1 MLSSMKTDFI
11 KKIKLPEIAKSH
23 PIAFWVAVVFH
34 LVLVIGLFF
43 SNAQRWEIP
52 KEDPKKAASRTIPKA
67 VTVDLT
73 EIKKE
78 KQRLVDIQKQKTLK
92 IQREEKRLR
101 VLEDE
106 RYQKQRK
113 INQLKAKTQKEKQ
126 AKDLAEKKRKAA
138 EEKRKEAEKKA
149 KTAEKKKQ
157 EIEELR
163 KVESKKFNKEQSKRA
178 LTKEIQAEEDQDREI
193 AQEDILNELKVNYIN
208 QIASRVHNQWR
219 YQGAK
224 DGWGCDVH
232 ILQDVDGNVQ
242 SVNVQSCVVDN
253 SAKSKSFKDAIERA
267 VYKAS
272 PLPPAPD
279 KSVFDRE
286 ILFHFRVN

>member
-1 MLSSMKTDFI
+1 MKIDFI

-106 RYQKQRK
+106 RYEKQRK

-149 KTAEKKKQ
+149 KEAEKKKQ

-163 KVESKKFNKEQSKRA
+163 KVESKKFKKEQSKRA

-193 AQEDILNELKVNYIN
+193 AQEDQLNKLRISYQNRIIAKVRSN
-208 QIASRVHNQWR
+208 WR
-219 YQGAK
+219 YRGGE
-224 DGWGCDVH
+224 DHWSCEVY
-232 ILQDVDGNVQ
+232 ILQDVEGNVQ
-242 SVNVQSCVVDN
+242 TVNVQSCNNKVD
-253 SAKSKSFKDAIERA
+253 SFKNSIEAA
-267 VYKAS
+267 VKKSS
-272 PLPPAPD
+272 PLPFAPD

>member
-1 MLSSMKTDFI
+1 MNTDFI
-11 KKIKLPEIAKSH
+11 KKVKLPEIAKSH

-34 LVLVIGLFF
+34 LVLIIGLFF
-43 SNAQRWEIP
+43 SNVQRWEIP
-52 KEDPKKAASRTIPKA
+52 KEPPKKAASKSIPKA
-67 VTVDLT
+67 VTIDLT

-78 KQRLVDIQKQKTLK
+78 KQRLVDIQKNKALK
-92 IQREEKRLR
+92 IQREEKRLK
-101 VLEDE
+101 VLEDQ

-113 INQLKAKTQKEKQ
+113 INQLKAKTQKEKK
-126 AKDLAEKKRKAA
+126 AKAVAEK
-138 EEKRKEAEKKA
+138 KRKEAEKKT
-149 KTAEKKKQ
+149 KVAEKKKQ
-157 EIEELR
+157 EIEKQR
-163 KVESKKFNKEQSKRA
+163 KAENKKFKKEQKNRA
-178 LTKEIQAEEDQDREI
+178 LKKEIQSEEDQDREI

-224 DGWGCDVH
+224 DNWGCDVH

-253 SAKSKSFKDAIERA
+253 GAKSKSFKDAIERA

-279 KSVFDRE
+279 KSGFGRE

>member
-1 MLSSMKTDFI
+1 MNTDFI

-34 LVLVIGLFF
+34 LILVVGLFF
-43 SNAQRWEIP
+43 SNVQRWEIP
-52 KEDPKKAASRTIPKA
+52 KEELKKAASKSVPKA
-67 VTVDLT
+67 VTIDLT

-78 KQRLVDIQKQKTLK
+78 KQRLVDIQKKKALK

-101 VLEDE
+101 VLEDQ

-113 INQLKAKTQKEKQ
+113 INQLKAKTKKEKK
-126 AKDLAEKKRKAA
+126 AKELAEK
-138 EEKRKEAEKKA
+138 KRKEAEKKA
-149 KTAEKKKQ
+149 KLAEKKKQ
-157 EIEELR
+157 EVEKKR
-163 KVESKKFNKEQSKRA
+163 KVETNKFKKEQSKRA

-193 AQEDILNELKVNYIN
+193 AQEDILNELKFNYIN

-224 DGWGCDVH
+224 DNWSCHVH

-253 SAKSKSFKDAIERA
+253 SAKSKSFKNAIERA

-286 ILFHFRVN
+286 ILFHFKVN

>member
-11 KKIKLPEIAKSH
+11 KKIKLPKIAKSH
-23 PIAFWVAVVFH
+23 PIAFWAAVVFH

-43 SNAQRWEIP
+43 SNVQRWEIP

-126 AKDLAEKKRKAA
+126 AKELA
-138 EEKRKEAEKKA
+138 EEKRKEAEKIAKA
-149 KTAEKKKQ
+149 AEKKKQ
-157 EIEELR
+157 EIERLR
-163 KVESKKFNKEQSKRA
+163 KVEAKRFKKEQSKRA
-178 LTKEIQAEEDQDREI
+178 LTKEIQAE
-193 AQEDILNELKVNYIN
+193 QEDILNELKVNYIN

-224 DGWGCDVH
+224 DSWGCDVH
-232 ILQDVDGNVQ
+232 ILQDIDGNVQ
-242 SVNVQSCVVDN
+242 SVNVQTCNIDN
-253 SAKSKSFKDAIERA
+253 NAKAKSFKNAIERA

>member
-1 MLSSMKTDFI
+1 MKTDFI
-11 KKIKLPEIAKSH
+11 KKIKLPKIAKSH
-23 PIAFWVAVVFH
+23 PIAFWAAVVFH

-43 SNAQRWEIP
+43 SNVQRWEIP

-126 AKDLAEKKRKAA
+126 AKELA
-138 EEKRKEAEKKA
+138 EEKRKEAEKIAKA
-149 KTAEKKKQ
+149 AEKKKQ
-157 EIEELR
+157 EIERLR
-163 KVESKKFNKEQSKRA
+163 KVEAKRFKKEQSKRA

-224 DGWGCDVH
+224 DSWGCDVH
-232 ILQDVDGNVQ
+232 ILQDIDGKVH
-242 SVNVQSCVVDN
+242 SVNVQTCNIDN
-253 SAKSKSFKDAIERA
+253 NAKAKSFKNAIERA

>member
-1 MLSSMKTDFI
+1 MKTDFI
-11 KKIKLPEIAKSH
+11 KKIKLPKIAKSH
-23 PIAFWVAVVFH
+23 PIAFWAAVVFH
-34 LVLVIGLFF
+34 LVLVISLFF
-43 SNAQRWEIP
+43 SNVQRWEIP

-67 VTVDLT
+67 VTVDLN

-92 IQREEKRLR
+92 IQREEKHLR

-106 RYQKQRK
+106 RYQRQRK

-126 AKDLAEKKRKAA
+126 AKELA
-138 EEKRKEAEKKA
+138 EEKRKEAEKIAKA
-149 KTAEKKKQ
+149 AEKKKQ
-157 EIEELR
+157 EIERLR
-163 KVESKKFNKEQSKRA
+163 KVEAKRFKKEQSKRA

-224 DGWGCDVH
+224 DSWGCDVH
-232 ILQDVDGNVQ
+232 ILQDIDGKVH
-242 SVNVQSCVVDN
+242 SVNVQTCNIDN
-253 SAKSKSFKDAIERA
+253 NAKAKSFKNAIERA